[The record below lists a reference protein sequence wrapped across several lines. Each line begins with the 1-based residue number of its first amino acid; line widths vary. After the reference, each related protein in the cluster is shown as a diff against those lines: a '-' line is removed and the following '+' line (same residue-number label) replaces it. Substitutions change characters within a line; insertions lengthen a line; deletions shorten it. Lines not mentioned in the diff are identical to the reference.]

1 MDRSVSCGSAVR
13 ERVLVCACFG
23 GIRGVP
29 SLVKCKHREGGCDR
43 DESVA
48 HKVLMVE
55 D

>member
-1 MDRSVSCGSAVR
+1 MREYLSVHV
-13 ERVLVCACFG
+13 G
-23 GIRGVP
+23 GIKGGP
-29 SLVKCKHREGGCDR
+29 SLVKCKQREGECGR